1 VEKLVRLPAT
11 RFCYAPPEFMP
22 EVSELPALRSGP
34 VTFGCFNSLAKVNAR
49 VLALW
54 ARLLA
59 ALPDGRLV
67 LQAGALSDA
76 PNRER
81 FRAFAVSQGIPSERL
96 VLRPFVA
103 VEDAAASYHDIDIAL
118 DPFPFC
124 GGMTSLEALWM
135 GVPVVTL
142 PQEMIAGRQTA
153 ALLTNLGLEALI
165 ATDAAQYVGIAV
177 SLAQDLPRL
186 AALRTGLRER
196 FRASPLADTERFT
209 RDLERA
215 YREMWRSW
223 ARG

>member
-1 VEKLVRLPAT
+1 EKLVRLPAT
-11 RFCYAPPEFMP
+11 RFCYEAPDFMP
-22 EVSELPALRSGP
+22 EVNALPALRSGH

-59 ALPDGRLV
+59 ALPESRLV

-81 FRAFAVSQGIPSERL
+81 FRALALAQGISSERL
-96 VLRPFVA
+96 DLRPFVA
-103 VEDAAASYHDIDIAL
+103 VEDAAAGYHDIDIAL

-124 GGMTSLEALWM
+124 GGMTSLDALWM

-153 ALLTNLGLEALI
+153 ALLANLGLEELI
-165 ATDAAQYVGIAV
+165 ATDDARYVDIAV
-177 SLAQDLPRL
+177 SLAKDLPRL
-186 AALRTGLRER
+186 AALRAGLRER
-196 FRASPLADTERFT
+196 FRASPLADSERFT

-223 ARG
+223 VGGG